1 MNPFTKFLSQ
11 SLTDNHFTAFVEKW
25 DELERIVIGVYRG
38 KITPSSAESDW
49 QGTRTWLLNNYGSW
63 EAVLC
68 PYWQMTSA
76 GGNPTITD
84 PFHLLLDI
92 KIAADIP
99 GDWRAMQHLP
109 AAREAINRY
118 LLDHTNQDSST

>member
-11 SLTDNHFTAFVEKW
+11 SSTDHRFLAFVEKW
-25 DELERIVIGVYRG
+25 DELERIVIAVYRG
-38 KITPSSAESDW
+38 KIAPDSADSDW
-49 QGTRTWLLNNYGSW
+49 QGIRAWLRNNYSSW
-63 EAVLC
+63 ETALR

-84 PFHLLLDI
+84 PFYLLLNI
-92 KIAADIP
+92 NIAADIP

-118 LLDHTNQDSST
+118 LLDHTD